1 MQLEHS
7 FTVPVPPEQAWQA
20 LLDVEGVAPCMPG
33 ATVDSVDGD
42 VVKGRIKVK
51 VGPVT
56 LTYSGTA
63 RFVERDDEALSIT
76 LEASGKETRGSGT
89 ASAKVRSTLRNESG
103 QTQVVVYTTL
113 SVTGRPA
120 QFGRGVMA
128 EVSGKIIQ
136 QFATNLAVQLGGEK
150 PPAGQAS
157 GNGAVPGAGASGTAP
172 PSGGGPVETSA
183 AGSAGT
189 GSAGSAGT
197 GSAGSAGTGSAGS
210 AGTGSAGSAGTAT
223 AGQAQSAGAPAAVG
237 TTQALSIEELR
248 LPVRAFN
255 SLRRAGIHTL
265 GDLSARSE
273 GELLAIENLGPQS
286 VKEIKHKLAELGA
299 HLSTTE
305 PEATASAAPAP
316 SSAAQ
321 GAAADGAR
329 SGGAPARAPA
339 SASTAAD
346 AGSSTPA
353 QTAAGTGSG
362 GTPTT
367 GTAGTGI
374 PATGTAGTG
383 TAATGAAGTGAGATA
398 PGPAG
403 VPAGPSAATA
413 PPRSARPADQD
424 VIDLL
429 DVAGVPVLKRAL
441 PVLGGVAAALFVFLR
456 LRRHR
461 GRHRAG
467 G

>member
-197 GSAGSAGTGSAGS
+197 GSAGSAGT
-210 AGTGSAGSAGTAT
+210 AT

-367 GTAGTGI
+367 GTAGTG
-374 PATGTAGTG
+374 TAG
-383 TAATGAAGTGAGATA
+383 TGAAGTGAGASV